1 MSLTMEED
9 MKKKIS
15 VLFLTLMM
23 VVGLLPFSSINVSAQ
38 ESELI
43 INDSEVGQE
52 LHQFKVIQ
60 SVFMVEMNIGLIFN
74 VIHKEIHYQVMK
86 LNLKEL
92 VLNYMVKNNLN

>member
-1 MSLTMEED
+1 

-15 VLFLTLMM
+15 ILFLTLMM
-23 VVGLLPFSSINVSAQ
+23 VIGLLPLSSINVSAQ

-52 LHQFKVIQ
+52 LHQFNFQ
-60 SVFMVEMNIGLIFN
+60 GNWGTSEGYPDRVFGGDEHWFN
-74 VIHKEIHYQVMK
+74 L

-92 VLNYMVKNNLN
+92 VLNYTVKNNQD